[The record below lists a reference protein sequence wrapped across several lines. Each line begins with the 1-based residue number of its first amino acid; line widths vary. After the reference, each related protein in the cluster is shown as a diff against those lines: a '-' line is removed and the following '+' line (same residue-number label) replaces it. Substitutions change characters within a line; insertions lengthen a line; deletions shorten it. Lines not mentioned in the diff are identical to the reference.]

1 MCMRWCFLQRTISDS
16 GQFFIP
22 LENAIR
28 QKLIPAIIGRNV
40 SDSERRLLALPV
52 RLGGMGIQNPTIT
65 AETEYKNSNLATRN
79 LTQIIVDQETNLQ
92 HYNEDAIKLEIAE
105 LDDQLS
111 KTNTL
116 DFEELKSELGQAK
129 REIEAEDEQYLL
141 LEQR

>member
-1 MCMRWCFLQRTISDS
+1 MKNMFNDS
-16 GQFFIP
+16 SEAAQNYHATSPQIHQLP
-22 LENAIR
+22 LLKLAIQPQNSTSNNQEQIVSYATNR
-28 QKLIPAIIGRNV
+28 GAQANNHEPSGASGAEHIPAPIYLSGT
-40 SDSERRLLALPV
+40 
-52 RLGGMGIQNPTIT
+52 GF
-65 AETEYKNSNLATRN
+65 
-79 LTQIIVDQETNLQ
+79 
-92 HYNEDAIKLEIAE
+92 DAIKLEIAE